1 MRGRRKSTLNKEKEK
16 EKKKNV
22 QEAMGMILQV

>member
-1 MRGRRKSTLNKEKEK
+1 MRGQRKSTLNKETEK
-16 EKKKNV
+16 EKKNV

>member
-16 EKKKNV
+16 EKKNV